1 MLQDSLQIV
10 PPAAFDTVPAAPA
23 DIRPLPAGEPLQM
36 YPAALDTAQW
46 QHGLLRFEN
55 MPPTSAPDSTLLHYG
70 EITSYNPAGMAGE
83 PLPYCFRTDD
93 IVTSFLLLSFFLVAF
108 VTAYSRRF
116 LSAALKDFFHKGR
129 RSERLTTQEDNSL
142 RGKFFL
148 VFQTSFLLGI
158 LFYDYA
164 AERLPEACAKVSPY
178 YILGVAVLLCI
189 LCYWL
194 KMLLQ
199 RFVGNVFFDAA
210 SNRRW
215 TDAANLCI
223 FLAGI
228 FLFPLVLLVV
238 YFDLDFALTQTLFLF
253 TFLFIETLLAY
264 KCFCIF
270 FGYAFGWVHLI
281 LYFCTLE
288 IAPLVILWRSLHVLT
303 GYLAAIEL

>member
-1 MLQDSLQIV
+1 MFQDSLQIV
-10 PPAAFDTVPAAPA
+10 PPAVPDTVPAAPA
-23 DIRPLPAGEPLQM
+23 DIKPLPAGEPLQM

-46 QHGLLRFEN
+46 QRGLLRFVG
-55 MPPTSAPDSTLLHYG
+55 MPPTGASDSALLHYG
-70 EITSYNPAGMAGE
+70 EITSYYPAGMAGE

-116 LSAALKDFFHKGR
+116 LSAALKDFFHKGS

-164 AERLPEACAKVSPY
+164 AERLPDACGKVSPY
-178 YILGVAVLLCI
+178 YILGGAVSLCI
-189 LCYWL
+189 LYYWL

-199 RFVGNVFFDAA
+199 KFVGSVFFDAA

-215 TDAANLCI
+215 NDAANLGI
-223 FLAGI
+223 LTTGI

-238 YFDLDFALTQTLFLF
+238 YFDLDFALTRILFLF
-253 TFLFIETLLAY
+253 AFLFIEILLAY

-288 IAPLVILWRSLHVLT
+288 IAPLIILWRSLHIFT
-303 GYLAAIEL
+303 GYLVVLE

>member
-1 MLQDSLQIV
+1 MYQDSLQIV
-10 PPAAFDTVPAAPA
+10 PPVVCDTVPAAPA
-23 DIRPLPAGEPLQM
+23 DITPLLAGEPLQM

-46 QHGLLRFEN
+46 QRGLLRFGN
-55 MPPTSAPDSTLLHYG
+55 MPPTGASDSTFLHYG
-70 EITSYNPAGMAGE
+70 EITAYYPAGMAGE

-116 LSAALKDFFHKGR
+116 LSAALKDFFHAGS

-142 RGKFFL
+142 RGKSFL
-148 VFQTSFLLGI
+148 VFQASFLLGI

-164 AERLPEACAKVSPY
+164 AERLPDACAKVSPY
-178 YILGVAVLLCI
+178 YILGGAVSLCI
-189 LCYWL
+189 LYYWL

-199 RFVGNVFFDAA
+199 KFVGSVFFDAA

-215 TDAANLCI
+215 NDAANLGI
-223 FLAGI
+223 LATGI

-238 YFDLDFALTQTLFLF
+238 YFDLDFALTRILFLF
-253 TFLFIETLLAY
+253 GFLFIEILLAY

-288 IAPLVILWRSLHVLT
+288 IAPLIILWRSLHIFT
-303 GYLAAIEL
+303 GYLVVLE

>member
-10 PPAAFDTVPAAPA
+10 PPAAFDTVPAAPE
-23 DIRPLPAGEPLQM
+23 DIRPLPAGKPLQM

-70 EITSYNPAGMAGE
+70 EITAYNPEGMAGE

-116 LSAALKDFFHKGR
+116 LAAAAKDFFHAGS

-142 RGKFFL
+142 RGKSFL
-148 VFQTSFLLGI
+148 VFQASFLLGI

-164 AERLPEACAKVSPY
+164 AERLPDACGKVSPY
-178 YILGVAVLLCI
+178 YILGGAVSLCI
-189 LCYWL
+189 IYYWL

-199 RFVGNVFFDAA
+199 KFVGSVFFDAA

-215 TDAANLCI
+215 NDAANLGI
-223 FLAGI
+223 LATGI

-238 YFDLDFALTQTLFLF
+238 YFDLDFALTRILFLF
-253 TFLFIETLLAY
+253 AFLFIEILLAY

-288 IAPLVILWRSLHVLT
+288 IAPLIILWRSLHIFT
-303 GYLAAIEL
+303 GYLVVLE

>member
-1 MLQDSLQIV
+1 MFQDSLQIV
-10 PPAAFDTVPAAPA
+10 PPAVCDTVPAAPA
-23 DIRPLPAGEPLQM
+23 DITPLPAGEPLQM

-46 QHGLLRFEN
+46 QRGLLRFGN
-55 MPPTSAPDSTLLHYG
+55 MPPTGASDSALLHYG
-70 EITSYNPAGMAGE
+70 EITSYYPAGMAGE

-116 LSAALKDFFHKGR
+116 LSAALKDFFQKGS

-164 AERLPEACAKVSPY
+164 VERLPEACGKVSPY
-178 YILGVAVLLCI
+178 YILGGAVLLCI
-189 LCYWL
+189 ACYWL

-223 FLAGI
+223 FLTGI

-238 YFDLDFALTQTLFLF
+238 YFDLDFALAQTSFLF

>member
-70 EITSYNPAGMAGE
+70 EIISYNPAGMAGE

-93 IVTSFLLLSFFLVAF
+93 IVTSFLLLSFFLVVFAI
-108 VTAYSRRF
+108 AYSRRF
-116 LSAALKDFFHKGR
+116 LAAAAKDFFHAGSR
-129 RSERLTTQEDNSL
+129 NERLTTQEDNSL
-142 RGKFFL
+142 RGKPFL
-148 VFQTSFLLGI
+148 VFQASFLLGI
-158 LFYDYA
+158 LFYDYT
-164 AERLPEACAKVSPY
+164 AERWPDVCGKVSPY
-178 YILGVAVLLCI
+178 YILGGAVLLCI
-189 LCYWL
+189 LYYWS
-194 KMLLQ
+194 KMILQ
-199 RFVGNVFFDAA
+199 KFVGSVFFDAA

-215 TDAANLCI
+215 NDAANLGI
-223 FLAGI
+223 LATGI

-238 YFDLDFALTQTLFLF
+238 YFDLDFTLTRILFLF
-253 TFLFIETLLAY
+253 AFLFIEILLAY

-288 IAPLVILWRSLHVLT
+288 IAPLIILWRSLHIFT
-303 GYLAAIEL
+303 GYLVVLE